1 MAPKEVTLYLFGD
14 QTYDVGPHLK
24 ELMLSS
30 RHSNGLVDDFMRKSY
45 DAIRAE
51 LYHLSSQERDF
62 LPRLTCVEDLILW
75 ATRSSDERQ
84 RCMPLNM
91 ALTCMY
97 QLAEFIR

>member
-14 QTYDVGPHLK
+14 QTYDVGPQLK
-24 ELMLSS
+24 ELLLSS
-30 RHSNGLVDDFMRKSY
+30 RQSNSLVNDFFRRSY

-51 LYHLSSQERDF
+51 LYRLPPQERDA
-62 LPRLTCVEDLILW
+62 LPRLTCVEDLVLW

-84 RCMPLNM
+84 HCMPLNM